1 MSTATRRKAGVAEKE
16 REGRAATDEKKKTEE
31 GGGTAVLSYWG
42 ISRPK
47 ITKEDGTVWPW
58 NCFLVIYLLV

>member
-1 MSTATRRKAGVAEKE
+1 MSTATGRKAGVAEKE
-16 REGRAATDEKKKTEE
+16 REEGAADEKKKMGE
-31 GGGTAVLSYWG
+31 GSGTVVSSYWG